1 MKDVHWI
8 GTSDRNEHRSR
19 IIPPN
24 PSNTSVGQEAEERL
38 QTLDFFPFFLS
49 ICWFPSFS
57 LSFALF
63 QNLGLPHGLISS
75 SVLVDGDPKLTGTP
89 VRQE

>member
-1 MKDVHWI
+1 MSI
-8 GTSDRNEHRSR
+8 GAGLSHLIPATHLLDRKQRKGSKLL
-19 IIPPN
+19 I
-24 PSNTSVGQEAEERL
+24 S
-38 QTLDFFPFFLS
+38 FPFFCPSVGSLLFS
-49 ICWFPSFS
+49 FSFS

-75 SVLVDGDPKLTGTP
+75 SILVDGDPKLTGTP